1 MHKNVNMKTIPINN
15 VTFENISSAVK
26 LEKKFK
32 IKNS

>member
-32 IKNS
+32 NKNS